1 MSRARVAIQGIV
13 FIALFLLV
21 MRLPVFPQV
30 AEMRA
35 YSPGGETLS
44 LEYSIGSLKDFIE
57 SYRFIRTAWVAAPK
71 IAYAALA
78 AFNALAAF
86 LVCFF
91 GARLSDR
98 VIETWTSSKRVR

>member
-1 MSRARVAIQGIV
+1 MGRARIAMQAVV
-13 FIALFLLV
+13 FIALFMLV

-35 YSPGGETLS
+35 YSPEGETLS
-44 LEYSIGSLKDFIE
+44 LEYSIGSLNDFIE
-57 SYRFIRTAWVAAPK
+57 SYRFIRTAWTAAPK
-71 IAYAALA
+71 TVYAALA

-91 GARLSDR
+91 GARLFGR
-98 VIETWTSSKRVR
+98 IIEKWIPSHHVR